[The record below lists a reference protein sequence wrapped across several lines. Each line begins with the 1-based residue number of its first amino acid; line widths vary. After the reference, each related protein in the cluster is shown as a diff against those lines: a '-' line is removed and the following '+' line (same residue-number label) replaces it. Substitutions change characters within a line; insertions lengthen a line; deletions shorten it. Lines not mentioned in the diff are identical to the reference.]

1 MSKIMVFI
9 PMYNCEKQIVRVLKQ
24 MDKKVCNYVDEIV
37 IVNNRS
43 TDNGE
48 KVVSD
53 YCDNNK
59 INTKITL
66 LRNDD
71 NYNLGGSHKVAFDY
85 AKDNDYDYI
94 IVLHG
99 DDQGNIHDLLPYLEN
114 KKYEEYDCFLG
125 SRFMRGS
132 KLGGYSRFR
141 TFGNIVFNIIFSI
154 ALGKNISD
162 LGSGLNMYN
171 VSILREN
178 FYIKYPDKLTFNCYM
193 LLASNCYKHR
203 IKFFPISWREDDQV
217 SNVKM
222 FSQACLTLGLVLNY
236 FFKRRKYLEDEH
248 RDKVIDR
255 YSAIKIY
262 SKGDKNA
269 KK

>member
-1 MSKIMVFI
+1 MVFI

-24 MDKKVCNYVDEIV
+24 FNKEVCKYINEIV

-48 KVVSD
+48 NKAIEALEKVDKKV
-53 YCDNNK
+53 K
-59 INTKITL
+59 KTL
-66 LRNDD
+66 LRNNE

-85 AKDNDYDYI
+85 AIKNDYDYL

-99 DDQGNIHDLLPYLEN
+99 DDQGSISDVLPYLKN
-114 KKYEEYDCFLG
+114 KEYKKYDCFLG

-132 KLGGYSRFR
+132 KLQGYSKFR
-141 TFGNIVFNIIFSI
+141 TFGNKVYNVIFS
-154 ALGKNISD
+154 AFLMKNISD
-162 LGSGLNMYN
+162 LGSGLNIYN
-171 VSILREN
+171 TTV
-178 FYIKYPDKLTFNCYM
+178 FKDKYYIKYPDRLTFNCYM
-193 LLASNCYKHR
+193 LLAVNYFKQN

-222 FSQACLTLGLVLNY
+222 VSQAFNTLMLVLKY
-236 FFKRRKYLEDEH
+236 FFMRGKFLNSEH
-248 RDKVIDR
+248 REKVVDN
-255 YSAIKIY
+255 YAATVIY
-262 SKGDKNA
+262 CNEGV